1 MSEGIRQE
9 LDEEVKY
16 YKKILHAQ
24 IDDMNDLVIL
34 KAISNFIFK
43 NSFNRND

>member
-1 MSEGIRQE
+1 MSEEIRQE

-34 KAISNFIFK
+34 KAIANFMFK

>member
-1 MSEGIRQE
+1 MKK
-9 LDEEVKY
+9 VKY